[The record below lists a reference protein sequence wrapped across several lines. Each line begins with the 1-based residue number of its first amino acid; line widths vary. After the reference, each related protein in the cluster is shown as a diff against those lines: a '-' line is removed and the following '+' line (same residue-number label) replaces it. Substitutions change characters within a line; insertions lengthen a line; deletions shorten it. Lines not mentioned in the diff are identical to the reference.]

1 MLGPLTGLSVG
12 DPDTSR
18 AVVVL
23 HGREMCAADLAPF
36 AEALQNEAFWLF
48 PDAPL
53 AAASGGRTW
62 WEIDSEARIRAVE
75 AGPLEL
81 SAMDPPGRAAA
92 RAQLGALLSAL
103 PSDQAVV
110 LAGFSQGGMLAMDYA
125 LHATEAKSR
134 APSALALFSSTRIAL
149 ADWTPR
155 ARVLSG
161 QRVLVAHGR
170 DDRELAFAAGEAL
183 RDFAIGGGA
192 NVTWLP
198 FDGGHELPFV
208 VWRALKKLVREV

>member
-1 MLGPLTGLSVG
+1 MPQKSFVLGPLRGLSVG

-23 HGREMCAADLAPF
+23 HGREMCAGDLAPF

-48 PDAPL
+48 PAAPL

-62 WEIDSEARIRAVE
+62 WEIDSAARFRAVE

-103 PSDQAVV
+103 PADQAVV
-110 LAGFSQGGMLAMDYA
+110 LAGFSLGGMLAMDYA

-155 ARVLSG
+155 ERQLGG
-161 QRVLVAHGR
+161 QGGRGGHGR
-170 DDRELAFAAGEAL
+170 GGRERGVAG
-183 RDFAIGGGA
+183 G
-192 NVTWLP
+192 
-198 FDGGHELPFV
+198 
-208 VWRALKKLVREV
+208 

>member
-1 MLGPLTGLSVG
+1 MRG
-12 DPDTSR
+12 
-18 AVVVL
+18 
-23 HGREMCAADLAPF
+23 ADLAPF
-36 AEALQNEAFWLF
+36 AEALHSEAFWLF

-62 WEIDSEARIRAVE
+62 WPLRDPADKSGKMIDSEARIRALQ

-81 SAMDPPGRAAA
+81 SSMDPPGRAEA
-92 RAQLGALLSAL
+92 RAQLASLIAAL
-103 PSDQAVV
+103 PADQALV

-125 LHATEAKSR
+125 LHARETKSR
-134 APSALALFSSTRIAL
+134 TPAALALLSSTRIAL

-155 ARVLSG
+155 APELAG

-170 DDRELAFAAGEAL
+170 DDRELAFSAGEAL
-183 RDFAIGGGA
+183 RDFAIAGGA

-198 FDGGHELPFV
+198 FEGGHELPFV

>member
-1 MLGPLTGLSVG
+1 MPQKSFVLGPLRGLSVG
-12 DPDTSR
+12 DHDTSR

-36 AEALQNEAFWLF
+36 VEALQNEAFWLF

-103 PSDQAVV
+103 PAGQAVV
-110 LAGFSQGGMLAMDYA
+110 LAGISLGGMLAMDYA
-125 LHATEAKSR
+125 LHATAAKSR
-134 APSALALFSSTRIAL
+134 APSAHALFSSPRNAL
-149 ADWTPR
+149 AVWTPR
-155 ARVLSG
+155 GRQRAGRGVLAA
-161 QRVLVAHGR
+161 LGR
-170 DDRELAFAAGEAL
+170 DYRELASPRA
-183 RDFAIGGGA
+183 RRGA
-192 NVTWLP
+192 TSRSAVARTSR
-198 FDGGHELPFV
+198 GC
-208 VWRALKKLVREV
+208 RST